1 MFGKCIARAR
11 PLSIPHDSHRAGDNM
26 NTRLHNARRCDAG
39 AAALT
44 PEGQEICSESG
55 SASKVIRVGGVC
67 CAPDGPDG
75 LMFKQTATT

>member
-26 NTRLHNARRCDAG
+26 NTRLHNARGCDAG
-39 AAALT
+39 AGALT

-55 SASKVIRVGGVC
+55 SASTVNRWAASV
-67 CAPDGPDG
+67 ARR
-75 LMFKQTATT
+75 TARMG